1 MGITYKRKTNK
12 KATLKL
18 MSAISSYLFEQE
30 CDELKGVGNTYI
42 NKIKEA
48 CKVLTSIVNK
58 NQLNHYKQGG

>member
-1 MGITYKRKTNK
+1 
-12 KATLKL
+12 